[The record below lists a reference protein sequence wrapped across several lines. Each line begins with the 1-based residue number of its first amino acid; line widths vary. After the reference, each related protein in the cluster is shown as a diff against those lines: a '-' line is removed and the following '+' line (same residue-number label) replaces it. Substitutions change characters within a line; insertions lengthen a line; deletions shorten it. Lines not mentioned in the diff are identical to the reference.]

1 MNENPYKSPVENGSP
16 VQRKIRWW
24 TSRPS
29 LRDLRVRLIIQG
41 VVWAVVLAVAA
52 VLAIFA

>member
-1 MNENPYKSPVENGSP
+1 MTENPYKSPVENGSP